1 MQTFLASFDGGN
13 ALTPFRS
20 QQLLAHIQQIAP
32 KVRAIGARFIHWVES
47 DRPLD
52 AASQQQLQQLLS
64 YGDPFSAA
72 SADEAGAVIIVTPRL
87 GTVSPW
93 ASKATDIARNCGLTE
108 AAGVRRIERGTQYFL
123 HGADLSDAQ
132 RKAVAAG
139 VPGADGALRRDL
151 RRAR

>member
-52 AASQQQLQQLLS
+52 AASQQQSDLKNIQKQLMIFI
-64 YGDPFSAA
+64 DK
-72 SADEAGAVIIVTPRL
+72 V
-87 GTVSPW
+87 
-93 ASKATDIARNCGLTE
+93 
-108 AAGVRRIERGTQYFL
+108 
-123 HGADLSDAQ
+123 
-132 RKAVAAG
+132 
-139 VPGADGALRRDL
+139 
-151 RRAR
+151 